1 MKMKTQLIIYIS
13 AFLLLFGCNKKL
25 DVNPTQDVA
34 EEFVFNN
41 DANIKAA
48 LNGAYDA
55 ASNGYVLGGDLMLY
69 SELLGA
75 DGEISWVGTY
85 NEHREIFRKTILKT
99 NGYVESSWSN
109 SYKVINICNNILAH
123 IALVDDADRDR
134 VKGEALFLR
143 GLMYFGMVEFF
154 AKPYSAGN
162 ITTNPGLQLVTA
174 PTVNGQIT
182 NANLV
187 PRSSVKDTY
196 DLILADLT
204 AAKPLLSDE
213 IGVYANKYAASA
225 ILSRVYLQME
235 NFSGA
240 RDEANEVINDS
251 GAELTGAYAGAFNN
265 TNPSSEDIFV
275 LPVTAQDGDNDMWLF
290 WSTSDYGARD
300 GDVEVNQAHLDLYS
314 PSDARLA
321 LFWDV
326 DGTYYSGK
334 WKFQYRYLPQVR
346 LAEMY
351 LTRAECNYRL
361 STSVGATPE
370 EDITTIRNRA
380 GLGSISSPTL
390 DDIILERHL
399 ELAHEGQ
406 RIHDIKRLRQSVE
419 GFSYDAPRL
428 VFPIP
433 QREINAVGSN
443 ILVQNEGY

>member
-1 MKMKTQLIIYIS
+1 MKTQLIIFIS
-13 AFLLLFGCNKKL
+13 AICLLLSCNKKL

-55 ASNGYVLGGDLMLY
+55 ASNGYVLGGDFMLY

-85 NEHREIFRKTILKT
+85 NEPREIYNKSILT
-99 NGYVESSWSN
+99 NNGYVASTWAG
-109 SYKVINICNNILAH
+109 SYKVINICNNI
-123 IALVDDADRDR
+123 IANIARVDAADRDR
-134 VKGEALFLR
+134 IKGEALFLR
-143 GLMYFGMVEFF
+143 GLMYFNMVELY

-162 ITTNPGLQLVTA
+162 ITTNPGLQLVTT
-174 PTVNGQIT
+174 PTINGEIT
-182 NANLV
+182 SANKV
-187 PRSSVKDTY
+187 ARSSVKDTY
-196 DLILADLT
+196 DLILADFT

-213 IGVYANKYAASA
+213 IGVYASKYAASA

-235 NFSGA
+235 NFTAA

-251 GAELTGAYAGAFNN
+251 GAELTGSYALAFNN
-265 TNPSSEDIFV
+265 TSPSREDIFI
-275 LPVTAQDGDNDMWLF
+275 LPVTPQDGDNDMWLF

-300 GDVEVNQAHLDLYS
+300 GDVEVNQSHLDLYS

-334 WKFQYRYLPQVR
+334 WRYQYRFLPQVR

-351 LTRAECNYRL
+351 LTRAECNFRL
-361 STSVGATPE
+361 STNVGATPDD
-370 EDITTIRNRA
+370 DITTIRSRA
-380 GLGSISSPTL
+380 GLGSIGSLTL
-390 DDIILERHL
+390 DDILAERHL

-406 RIHDIKRLRQSVE
+406 RIHDMKRLRQPVE
-419 GFSYDAPRL
+419 GFSYDANKL

-443 ILVQNEGY
+443 ILAQNEGY